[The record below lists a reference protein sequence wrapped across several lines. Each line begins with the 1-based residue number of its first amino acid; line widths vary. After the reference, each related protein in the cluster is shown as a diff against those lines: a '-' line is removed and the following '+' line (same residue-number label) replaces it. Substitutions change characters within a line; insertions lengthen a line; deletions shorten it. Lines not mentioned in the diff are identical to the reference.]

1 MLTAKYHLYVGL
13 SADKINDNRVSL
25 VWNSDQYG
33 ESSKKTV
40 YVNAYKEFI
49 NESNE
54 VVSTESV
61 DYSVTSYAS

>member
-1 MLTAKYHLYVGL
+1 M
-13 SADKINDNRVSL
+13 
-25 VWNSDQYG
+25 
-33 ESSKKTV
+33 